1 MLLFRNA
8 LAEHAEMTRQDTRTG
23 TLTNVEFVV
32 SDHVAVS
39 GYKTGI
45 GIPEYLSEQ
54 TEAAEDAA
62 LVAALFENSATCVG
76 KTQVDEFVFCQRG
89 TNDQM
94 KSLKNPNALKHW
106 VGGASS
112 GAAVAVAGGI
122 ASVGLGNDSFGGVRT
137 PAAFCG
143 LFGFRPTIDSLDK
156 RGFKTFTQ
164 SFDTPA
170 FMATSSSKSITSR
183 TNFQN

>member
-62 LVAALFENSATCVG
+62 LVAALFENSAPVS
-76 KTQVDEFVFCQRG
+76 ERRRSMNLF
-89 TNDQM
+89 
-94 KSLKNPNALKHW
+94 S
-106 VGGASS
+106 AS
-112 GAAVAVAGGI
+112 AA
-122 ASVGLGNDSFGGVRT
+122 RMT
-137 PAAFCG
+137 
-143 LFGFRPTIDSLDK
+143 K
-156 RGFKTFTQ
+156 
-164 SFDTPA
+164 
-170 FMATSSSKSITSR
+170 
-183 TNFQN
+183 